1 MKKQLANGLKNMVN
15 NFYQNKIQSTVDK
28 TKNIFEEVQA
38 IPIATLTALFG
49 TIIVMILFNSS
60 YSIFNSDIDLET
72 LAVGNALIGFL
83 IFSIFFTFITSIVV
97 ACIFLII
104 IAPPTKKQLIEIKD
118 ACVDY
123 TRIFRELRV
132 QRYELD
138 EDRLTKVFDSSLER
152 MMKNYGI
159 KSLKEIGIFLT
170 KAHNLIENQNKI
182 ITKQSKEIKNLKSRV
197 ESLEKDKK
205 EDEQFFN
212 EKTHTQNI
220 EHE

>member
-1 MKKQLANGLKNMVN
+1 MKKQLTNGLENMVN
-15 NFYQNKIQSTVDK
+15 NFYQNKIEPTVNK

-38 IPIATLTALFG
+38 IPISILTALFG
-49 TIIVMILFNSS
+49 AIIVMIIFNSS
-60 YSIFNSDIDLET
+60 DLIFNSDMDLD
-72 LAVGNALIGFL
+72 VFVIGNALIGFL
-83 IFSIFFTFITSIVV
+83 IFSFIFTIMTSIAVV
-97 ACIFLII
+97 CIFSII
-104 IAPPTKKQLIEIKD
+104 IAPPTKKQLIGIKD

-152 MMKNYGI
+152 KMKNYGI

-170 KAHNLIENQNKI
+170 KAHNLIENQNKT
-182 ITKQSKEIKNLKSRV
+182 ITKQSKEIKNLKLRV

>member
-1 MKKQLANGLKNMVN
+1 MVN
-15 NFYQNKIQSTVDK
+15 NSYQNKIQTTVDK

-60 YSIFNSDIDLET
+60 YPIFNSDIDLEI

-83 IFSIFFTFITSIVV
+83 IFSIFFTFITLIVV

-132 QRYELD
+132 RRYELD

-170 KAHNLIENQNKI
+170 KAHNLIENQNKT

-197 ESLEKDKK
+197 ESLEKNKN